1 MAGLDQE
8 PLNARS
14 KHETT
19 LIGLAFP
26 HVCVCVCDK
35 TREIREKNLK
45 KVHQQNDRFIV
56 GLGNFPIVRTNCV
69 VHGVENVKTCAT
81 PTSVSDRGLCNC
93 IQRATTN
100 LCECR

>member
-26 HVCVCVCDK
+26 HVCVCDK

-45 KVHQQNDRFIV
+45 KKFIKKMTD
-56 GLGNFPIVRTNCV
+56 L
-69 VHGVENVKTCAT
+69 
-81 PTSVSDRGLCNC
+81 L
-93 IQRATTN
+93 
-100 LCECR
+100 

>member
-14 KHETT
+14 KQETT

-45 KVHQQNDRFIV
+45 KKFINKMTD
-56 GLGNFPIVRTNCV
+56 L
-69 VHGVENVKTCAT
+69 
-81 PTSVSDRGLCNC
+81 L
-93 IQRATTN
+93 
-100 LCECR
+100 